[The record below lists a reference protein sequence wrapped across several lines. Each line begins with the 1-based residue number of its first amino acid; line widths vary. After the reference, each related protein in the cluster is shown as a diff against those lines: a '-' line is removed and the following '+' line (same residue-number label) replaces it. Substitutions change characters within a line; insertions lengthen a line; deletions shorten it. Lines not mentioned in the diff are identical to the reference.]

1 MGRKAKPLP
10 GNPNDP
16 DGLHVWTLR
25 FLRALE
31 VKNFSLA
38 TRKNRRQGLSAFIE
52 WSDARS
58 ISRPSEV
65 TKPIIESYQR
75 FLFHRRQ
82 ANGKPLTFGSQI
94 IYLVTLRRF
103 FSWLTRSNVLLY
115 NPASDLELPRR
126 GRRLPRDVLTAE
138 EVELVLAQPDVR
150 ELRGLR
156 DRAILEVLYSTGL
169 RRMEVVKL
177 TVFDVVP
184 ERGTIMVREGKHAK
198 DRVVPIG
205 DRALAWIEKYTQEAR
220 PKLLTNPND
229 PILFVNRWGEAMT
242 PGALTI
248 IATKY
253 VKASGLGKPGSC
265 HLFRHTC
272 ATLMLEGGADVRYL
286 QEMLGHSSL
295 DSTAIY
301 THVSIRA
308 LKEVHTRTH
317 PGARLGK
324 VATAG
329 SPKQATA
336 PKEATALLRA
346 LAVEGDTDE

>member
-1 MGRKAKPLP
+1 M
-10 GNPNDP
+10 
-16 DGLHVWTLR
+16 
-25 FLRALE
+25 
-31 VKNFSLA
+31 
-38 TRKNRRQGLSAFIE
+38 
-52 WSDARS
+52 
-58 ISRPSEV
+58 
-65 TKPIIESYQR
+65 
-75 FLFHRRQ
+75 
-82 ANGKPLTFGSQI
+82 
-94 IYLVTLRRF
+94 TLRRF

-126 GRRLPRDVLTAE
+126 GRRLPRDVFTAE
-138 EVELVLAQPDVR
+138 EVELVIAQPDVR
-150 ELRGLR
+150 ELSGLR

-177 TVFDVVP
+177 TVFDIVH
-184 ERGTIMVREGKHAK
+184 ERGTVMVKEGKYAK
-198 DRVVPIG
+198 DCVVPIG
-205 DRALAWIEKYTQEAR
+205 DRALTWIEKYVQDAR
-220 PKLLTNPND
+220 PQLLTNPND

-242 PGALTI
+242 PGALTL

-253 VKASGLGKPGSC
+253 VKASGIGKPGSC
-265 HLFRHTC
+265 HAFRHSC
-272 ATLMLEGGADVRYL
+272 ATLMLEGGADVRYV
-286 QEMLGHSSL
+286 QEMLGHDSL

-324 VATAG
+324 LTTAG
-329 SPKQATA
+329 ASKSGTA